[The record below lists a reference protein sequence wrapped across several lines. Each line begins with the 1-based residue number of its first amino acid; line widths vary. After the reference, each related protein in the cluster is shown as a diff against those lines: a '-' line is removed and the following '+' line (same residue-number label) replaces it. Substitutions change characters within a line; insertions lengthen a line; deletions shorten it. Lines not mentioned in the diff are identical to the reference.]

1 MGSGEEERKEDMV
14 PSRAEKTGDL
24 LQGRRDFSGKED
36 YGRIKDY
43 EKETYRDPYV
53 GSSGIPRRY

>member
-1 MGSGEEERKEDMV
+1 MV